1 MIIVFVIVMVLLAW
15 ALQRYMALHSL
26 DGVKEKHYVS
36 DNVICPGESVKIIVE
51 LVNIKRRHVP
61 FVKIEQELLSEMA
74 LEQTPDSSKYRY
86 DRKKLSFSTW
96 LKPYEKVSVEIP
108 VTFAKRGRYVIP
120 HVMIYGGDFLGL
132 KTISRQATKFNEIVV
147 APQLAQDNKLQDVF
161 GGFLGDVSVRRFLYE
176 DPVLT
181 VGYRDYTG
189 QEPMKMIAWKQ
200 SAKGQG
206 LMVHQ
211 HDYTVEP
218 LVRVLLNADTDAD
231 DKKELLEACFS
242 IARTVCQT
250 LEEQGISY
258 DFSTNAVMIGF
269 LKEYSDIEDGL
280 GTFHYYKVLESLG
293 RATFSARISKEK
305 FLADVV
311 EAKQVSRGVIVISP
325 TEEIYAS
332 EALSRLKDQAG
343 GSLLVLC
350 AQEVT
355 EV

>member
-1 MIIVFVIVMVLLAW
+1 MIIVFVIVMILLAW
-15 ALQRYMALHSL
+15 ALQCYMALHSL

-36 DNVICPGESVKIIVE
+36 ENVICPGESVKIIVE
-51 LVNIKRRHVP
+51 LVNTKRRHVP
-61 FVKIEQELLSEMA
+61 FVKIEQELLNEMTLA
-74 LEQTPDSSKYRY
+74 QTPDSPKYRFE
-86 DRKKLSFSTW
+86 RKKVSFSTW

-120 HVMIYGGDFLGL
+120 HVVVYGGDFLGL
-132 KTISRQATKFNEIVV
+132 KTISRQATKFNEVV
-147 APQLAQDNKLQDVF
+147 IAPEMACDNKLQDVF

-206 LMVHQ
+206 LMVRQ
-211 HDYTVEP
+211 QDYTVEP
-218 LVRVLLNADTDAD
+218 LVRVLLNTDTAAD
-231 DKKELLEACFS
+231 DKKELLEKCFS

-293 RATFSARISKEK
+293 RATFSSRISKEK
-305 FLADVV
+305 FFEGIVQ
-311 EAKQVSRGVIVISP
+311 AKQVSRGIIVISP
-325 TEEIYAS
+325 TEDIYAS
-332 EALSRLKDQAG
+332 ETLSYLKDQAG

-350 AQEVT
+350 AQEVAAG
-355 EV
+355 